1 VSEPT
6 MKPEQLAALVA
17 KFPAPS
23 PFDAKLAEPDKSA
36 MDAALAELLRG
47 GREAV
52 TGLVSLLSK
61 SGDNR
66 IRHALHALATHIS
79 GLKDEAK
86 RREFAEA
93 LGDTFGGKAPPE
105 VRQFVVR
112 TLQLVGGPEVVPVL
126 GGQLPDPT
134 CGEDAALALVAIR
147 TGAAEQFRA
156 VIGKSTGKLRVAVI
170 QGLGVLRDAAA
181 AEMLRPLVT
190 DENLEVR
197 LATIWALAR
206 IGDAASADALL
217 NAADTTGYE
226 RTQATNSCLLLAE
239 NLLAAGKKADA
250 TRIYTRLF
258 NTRTDA
264 SEGHVRD
271 AAHRGLAAVE

>member
-1 VSEPT
+1 

-23 PFDAKLAEPDKSA
+23 PLDGKLAEPDKAA

-52 TGLVSLLSK
+52 TGLVGLLSR

-66 IRHALHALATHIS
+66 IRHALHALATHVC
-79 GLKDEAK
+79 GLKDEVK

-93 LGDTFGGKAPPE
+93 LADTFGGKAPPE

-112 TLQLVGGPEVVPVL
+112 TLQLVGGAEAVTSL
-126 GGQLPDPT
+126 GGQLLDPN

-156 VIGKSTGKLRVAVI
+156 ALGKVGGKQRVTVVQA
-170 QGLGVLRDAAA
+170 LGTLRDSAA
-181 AEMLRPLVT
+181 AESLRPLVT
-190 DENLEVR
+190 DENRDVR
-197 LATIWALAR
+197 LAAGWALAQ

-217 NAADTTGYE
+217 KAADTNGYE
-226 RTQATNSCLLLAE
+226 RVQATNSCLLLAE
-239 NLLAAGKKADA
+239 NLITAGKKADA
-250 TRIYTRLF
+250 TRIYTRLL
-258 NTRTDA
+258 NTRTDP

-271 AAHRGLAAVE
+271 AASRGLATAG

>member
-1 VSEPT
+1 

-23 PFDAKLAEPDKSA
+23 PLDAKLAEPDKAA
-36 MDAALAELLRG
+36 MDAALAELVRA
-47 GREAV
+47 GREAF
-52 TGLVSLLSK
+52 TGLVALLAK

-66 IRHALHALATHIS
+66 IRHALHALATHVS

-93 LGDTFGGKAPPE
+93 LGLTFGGKAPPE

-112 TLQLVGGPEVVPVL
+112 TLQLVGGAEVVPVL
-126 GGQLPDPT
+126 GGQLLDPA
-134 CGEDAALALVAIR
+134 CGEDAVMALVAIR

-156 VIGKSTGKLRVAVI
+156 LLGKSTGKLRVAVI
-170 QGLGVLRDAAA
+170 QALGSLRDAAA
-181 AEMLRPLVT
+181 AEMLRPLVS
-190 DENLEVR
+190 DENLDVR
-197 LATIWALAR
+197 LAAVWALAR

-217 NAADTTGYE
+217 KATDATGHE

-250 TRIYTRLF
+250 TRIYTRLV
-258 NTRTDA
+258 NTRTDP

-271 AAHRGLAAVE
+271 AANRGLAAAG

>member
-1 VSEPT
+1 

-23 PFDAKLAEPDKSA
+23 PLDAKLAEPDKAA
-36 MDAALAELLRG
+36 MDSALAELVRG

-52 TGLVSLLSK
+52 TGLVGLLAR

-66 IRHALHALATHIS
+66 IRHALHALATHVC

-93 LGDTFGGKAPPE
+93 LGDTFAGKAPPD

-112 TLQLVGGPEVVPVL
+112 TLQLVGGPEVAAVL
-126 GGQLPDPT
+126 GGQLLDAT

-156 VIGKSTGKLRVAVI
+156 ALGKTSGRVRVAVI
-170 QGLGVLRDAAA
+170 QGLGVLRDGAA
-181 AEMLRPLVT
+181 AEILRPLVT
-190 DENLEVR
+190 DENREVR
-197 LATIWALAR
+197 LAAGWALAQ
-206 IGDAASADALL
+206 IGDVASIDLLLKAADA
-217 NAADTTGYE
+217 TSYE
-226 RTQATNSCLLLAE
+226 RIKATNSCLLLAE

-250 TRIYTRLF
+250 TRIYTHLL

-264 SEGHVRD
+264 INSHVRE
-271 AAHRGLAAVE
+271 AASRGLRTTGS

>member
-1 VSEPT
+1 

-23 PFDAKLAEPDKSA
+23 PLDGKLAEPDKAA
-36 MDAALAELLRG
+36 MDAAMEELVRG
-47 GREAV
+47 GRDAV
-52 TGLVSLLSK
+52 AGLVGLLAR

-66 IRHALHALATHIS
+66 IRHALHALATHVS

-93 LGDTFGGKAPPE
+93 LANTIGGKSPPE

-112 TLQLVGGPEVVPVL
+112 TLQLVGGPEVATIL
-126 GGQLPDPT
+126 GGQLLDPT
-134 CGEDAALALVAIR
+134 YGEDAALALVAVR

-156 VIGKSTGKLRVAVI
+156 ALGKASGKQRIAIVQA
-170 QGLGVLRDAAA
+170 LGTLRDAAA

-190 DENLEVR
+190 DENRDVR
-197 LATIWALAR
+197 LAAGWALSQ
-206 IGDAASADALL
+206 IGDAGSVDLLLKAADA
-217 NAADTTGYE
+217 AGYE

-239 NLLAAGKKADA
+239 NLVAAGKKADA
-250 TRIYTRLF
+250 NRIYMRLLNTRI
-258 NTRTDA
+258 DP
-264 SEGHVRD
+264 SERHVHD
-271 AAHRGLAAVE
+271 AASRGLATAG